1 MFQGR
6 GQMRDFTVLRENLV
20 KLRNI
25 DRLAVGCAAALMVIG
40 VFSIYSAVAGRGD
53 VSLSFALRQSAWG
66 LTGAA
71 VFVAVFSIGFEG
83 MLKYSSWIYAVILL
97 LLVAV
102 LITGYTAKG
111 ARSWFDFGAF
121 RLQPAEPAKV
131 ALALVL
137 ASFLTRY
144 PPKTILNLSGA
155 LLLSSLA
162 AVLVLL
168 QPDLGTVAVYAFM
181 IFIVLVVAGTPG
193 KFLFPMI
200 GAVLVSLPVGW
211 SMLKEYQKL
220 RMLVFINPSIDPL
233 GAGYNVIQS
242 RIAVGAGG
250 LFGKGFLQGSQSKLH
265 FLPEPHTD
273 FIFSVFSEE
282 FGFIGA
288 IIILA
293 LFAVILWRMIR
304 TALRCGDGRGQ
315 IIAACISAWIWFQ
328 VFENIAMSVGIAP
341 VTGLTLPFVSYGG
354 SSLVSLGAAMGLV
367 QSVHVSARSQYD

>member
-1 MFQGR
+1 
-6 GQMRDFTVLRENLV
+6 MRDLSALRENLGRL
-20 KLRNI
+20 KDI
-25 DRLAVGCAAALMVIG
+25 DWLAVGAAVALLIIG
-40 VFSIYSAVAGRGD
+40 VFSIYSAVAGQGG
-53 VSLSFALRQSAWG
+53 VSLHFALRQLAWSLG
-66 LTGAA
+66 GAL
-71 VFVAVFSIGFEG
+71 VFVTVFSIGFER
-83 MLKYSSWIYAVILL
+83 MLKYSYWIYAGTLL

-102 LITGYTAKG
+102 LIAGYTAKG

-137 ASFLTRY
+137 ASFLTRFS
-144 PPKTILNLSGA
+144 PKGIRNISGA
-155 LLLSSLA
+155 ILLSSLVS
-162 AVLVLL
+162 VLVLL

-181 IFIVLVVAGTPG
+181 IFVALVVAGTPG
-193 KFLFPMI
+193 KYLFSMI
-200 GAVLVSLPVGW
+200 GVVLCTLPLGW

-220 RMLVFINPSIDPL
+220 RMLVFLNPAIDPL

-250 LFGKGFLQGSQSKLH
+250 LFGKGFLAGSQSKLH

-288 IIILA
+288 IIVLV
-293 LFAVILWRMIR
+293 LFALILWRVIR
-304 TALRCGDGRGQ
+304 TALRCGDVRGQ
-315 IIAACISAWIWFQ
+315 IIAAGISAWIWFQ

-341 VTGLTLPFVSYGG
+341 VTGLALPFVSYGG
-354 SSLVSLGAAMGLV
+354 SSLVSLGAALGLV
-367 QSVHVSARSQYD
+367 QSVHVAARSQYD